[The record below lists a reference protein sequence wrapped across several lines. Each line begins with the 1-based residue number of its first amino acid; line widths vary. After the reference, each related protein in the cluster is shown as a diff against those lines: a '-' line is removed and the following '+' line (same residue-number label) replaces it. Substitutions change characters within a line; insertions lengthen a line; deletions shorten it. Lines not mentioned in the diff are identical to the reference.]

1 MDSLATERRTN
12 HTLLDDTSRSR
23 HLTGLQGVSKVFCLF
38 YGEVT
43 GDLAVA
49 AGNLILYGRER
60 IYIAVKDDSYRFA
73 DIIFGQTLPGLS
85 TLCVHRHRYISVSAE
100 LREVGTRI
108 GDHVSFE
115 GSATV
120 TLCFECYELEVGV
133 SLVDSFYRPVETSVT
148 RQNGFRD
155 LRVEHSVYFCGIDIV
170 NGTDYRTAVSLT
182 CLVHGRVEDSEE
194 RVVLLVFCNLCSLVC
209 LDGCAVCTQV
219 IYQVSEVFALSL
231 RSLLC
236 FHLFCS
242 LFLRSGS
249 GELTVDLRQH
259 RQQLGSLV
267 GLPELKVRRTLE
279 QFTNTLRLFDTRKL
293 DEDTAR
299 LSKFLDVRLYHT
311 EAVDTRTEHVERV
324 LNSAIHFLAD
334 NFLYFFVGRGQGY
347 FVLQLESREDRSQLS
362 VRVHFF
368 VRFDE
373 KGYEISTAG
382 FLFLASARQ
391 SLFVV
396 RRLVVSAERIEDV
409 RNGYLH
415 RHVHTAL
422 EVQTEVNLFLTT
434 LFERVTKPN
443 FLGSNR
449 VQILILLNCITCRIL
464 LRSLVIVAG
473 HERERQIEG
482 AYQRK
487 AHRQNSNKSFVLHN
501 CFVVF

>member
-1 MDSLATERRTN
+1 MNSLTTERRTN

-23 HLTGLQGVSKVFCLF
+23 HLTGLEGVGKVFSLF

-43 GDLAVA
+43 GDLAVT

-60 IYIAVKDDSYRFA
+60 IYISVKDDSYRFT
-73 DIIFGQTLPGLS
+73 DVVFGQTLPSLS
-85 TLCVHRHRYISVSAE
+85 TLCVHRHRYISVRAE
-100 LREVGTRI
+100 LREVGTSI
-108 GDHVSFE
+108 GNHVSFE
-115 GSATV
+115 GSTTV
-120 TLCFECYELEVGV
+120 TLCFECYELEVRV

-148 RQNGFRD
+148 RQNGFCD
-155 LRVEHSVYFCGIDIV
+155 LRVEHCVYFCGVHVV
-170 NGTDYRTAVSLT
+170 NRTDYRTAVCLT
-182 CLVHGRVEDSEE
+182 CLVHRRVEDSEE
-194 RVVLLVFCNLCSLVC
+194 RVVLLVFSNLCCLVC
-209 LDGCAVCTQV
+209 LDGCAVSTQV

-249 GELTVDLRQH
+249 SELTVDLRQH

-279 QFTNTLRLFDTRKL
+279 QFTNTLRLFDTRQL
-293 DEDTAR
+293 DQDTAR
-299 LSKFLDVRLYHT
+299 LSQLLDVRLYNT

-324 LNSAIHFLAD
+324 LNSAVHFLAD
-334 NFLYFFVGRGQGY
+334 NFLYFFVGRGQRH
-347 FVLQLESREDRSQLS
+347 FVLQLEGREDRSQLS
-362 VRVHFF
+362 VRVNLF
-368 VRFDE
+368 VRFDKE
-373 KGYEISTAG
+373 GYEVSSAG
-382 FLFLASARQ
+382 FLFLTSARQ

-396 RRLVVSAERIEDV
+396 RCFVVAAERVEDV

-422 EVQTEVNLFLTT
+422 EVQTEVNLFLTA

-473 HERERQIEG
+473 HE
-482 AYQRK
+482 
-487 AHRQNSNKSFVLHN
+487 
-501 CFVVF
+501 